1 MQFRKFEKLV
11 LSVALTLAALSGSAA
26 QAGDVVVVVSA
37 KSSVGHLTPDQVG
50 QIFLSKTVAYPGGE
64 TATPVDLSEGAA
76 REEFYMK
83 VTGKDQSQLKA
94 YWSQLLFTGKAKRPK
109 AVPDDA
115 EVKKTVAANPGMI
128 GYISKGAVD
137 SSIKV
142 VLAP

>member
-1 MQFRKFEKLV
+1 MQFRKLEKLV
-11 LSVALTLAALSGSAA
+11 LSAVLGLTVLAGAA

-37 KSSVGHLTPDQVG
+37 KSSVGNLTRDQVG
-50 QIFLSKTVAYPGGE
+50 QIFLAKAVAFPNGE

-76 REEFYMK
+76 REEFYTK

-109 AVPDDA
+109 VMPGNDD
-115 EVKKTVAANPGMI
+115 VKKELAGNTNMI
-128 GYISKGAVD
+128 GYINKNAVD
-137 SSIKV
+137 SSVKV